1 MRFIV
6 RKLIQFWMEN
16 FDIKSNSNYSYQINV
31 VVGKNTNRV
40 SKNIMNFR
48 SIAKKIHNIQ
58 IKQSKSN

>member
-48 SIAKKIHNIQ
+48 SIA
-58 IKQSKSN
+58 